1 MRVIFTRR
9 QIDREPLP
17 YRQTTGSHT
26 GERLSARPT
35 PRGGGGLRVPICI
48 DIYLWCVT
56 QLRSVGI
63 LSTSGRV
70 FGCFALHVGK
80 YVSDDTRRVSGVYLI
95 SDSPPT
101 VVP

>member
-1 MRVIFTRR
+1 MTVIFTRW

-17 YRQTTGSHT
+17 YRQTTGSRP
-26 GERLSARPT
+26 GQRLSARPT

-70 FGCFALHVGK
+70 FGCFAIHVGK

>member
-1 MRVIFTRR
+1 MRVIFTRQ
-9 QIDREPLP
+9 QIDLVGEWFPGLA
-17 YRQTTGSHT
+17 GSHAS
-26 GERLSARPT
+26 ERLSARPT

-63 LSTSGRV
+63 LSPSGRV
-70 FGCFALHVGK
+70 FGCFAIHVGK